1 MTRPT
6 IRAITLQHE
15 SMRYATF
22 RLLHVVLIVMGA
34 ACGSSLTP
42 LPSPTFPGPAATPTF
57 QHLDGVWR
65 GFLKLTA
72 STEYDV
78 GTTLPFTLR
87 ISGGPQSYAGQFELQ
102 RQVNVGISG
111 TLREDGFAVLSGSTT
126 TPTFLSTAAHVSELI
141 VKPNDATGLEGTV
154 QFGWGSGRFTERLS
168 AQILSASLQPHSAYP
183 GGPMEGRW
191 IGETVIRSCS
201 GLCSSLYRPGGIR
214 EIELVLRQSGS
225 TLTGLGEFGSS
236 GCNGDGCWVT
246 LSGSASGPAITS
258 LTGHLT
264 HELLPDQSGDRVIT
278 ISDFAATV
286 DDLGRMHARYVY
298 SSENRQWLPSNPLL
312 HDGTS
317 RLEMESVYLRREP

>member
-1 MTRPT
+1 
-6 IRAITLQHE
+6 
-15 SMRYATF
+15 MRYATF
-22 RLLHVVLIVMGA
+22 RLVLVGLMVMGA
-34 ACGSSLTP
+34 ACGSSPTTFAP
-42 LPSPTFPGPAATPTF
+42 PTSPSPAATPAF

-102 RQVNVGISG
+102 GGRVNVGISG

-141 VKPNDATGLEGTV
+141 VKSDDTTGLVGTV

-168 AQILSASLQPHSAYP
+168 AQILSASLQQSSAYP
-183 GGPMEGRW
+183 GGPIEGRW

-225 TLTGLGEFGSS
+225 TLTGLGEFGSG
-236 GCNGDGCWVT
+236 GCNGDGCWVP
-246 LSGSASGPAITS
+246 LSGSANGPAITS

-264 HELLPDQSGDRVIT
+264 HELLRDQSGDRVIT
-278 ISDFAATV
+278 ISDFSATV

-298 SSENRQWLPSNPLL
+298 SSENRQWLPSNPVLQ
-312 HDGTS
+312 DGTS
-317 RLEMESVYLRREP
+317 RLEMESVWLRREP